1 MTTPSIFSESVS
13 FDRFREIASHFVKLH
28 NADVL
33 MTSPGFGECGRSF
46 IGLFPD
52 DELVVSAESLADSMV
67 DSCGDSCADSIVP
80 DVKSFVFSDDRPTI
94 GYVSYECG
102 QVLRGIST
110 AKSTQY
116 PFVHLKKYK
125 AVLVHDEAQ
134 SRVKCLCNDEDLTF
148 FIAKELRKAGSIVDT
163 DLPNISIHD
172 VSMSLNKSEYED
184 GVRDTLEYIKDGLTY
199 QLNLSTMLSVRLDE
213 LDPVAWF
220 FALNK
225 KFPAPYYAMFQSDDK
240 QIISTSPELFLRVEG
255 GKVTSEP
262 IKGTLHFEEYS
273 PELEDKLTSSPKED
287 AELSMIVDL
296 VRNDISADCKYGS
309 VVVENHKYVFTVD
322 KLLQMYSR
330 VRGELAEGRDCLDLF
345 FNAFPGGSITG
356 CPKKSSMELIEKL
369 ELHGRGPYCGSVVV
383 INGPQDMVSS
393 IAIRT
398 AVYDQ
403 TTKDLTYWAGSGI
416 VIDSDPQAEFLETLA
431 KAGKILHPD
440 KC

>member
-33 MTSPGFGECGRSF
+33 LTSPGFGECGRSF
-46 IGLFPD
+46 IALFPD
-52 DELVVSAESLADSMV
+52 GELVVSAESLDGSSV
-67 DSCGDSCADSIVP
+67 DSFADSIVQG
-80 DVKSFVFSDDRPTI
+80 VKSFAFSDDRPTI

-102 QVLRGIST
+102 QAVRSVAT

-125 AVLVHDEAQ
+125 AVLVYDEAQ
-134 SRVKCLCNDEDLTF
+134 SRIKCLCADDALSLSLVQESH
-148 FIAKELRKAGSIVDT
+148 KAGSIIDT
-163 DLPNISIHD
+163 DLPSIAIQD
-172 VSMSLNKSEYED
+172 VSMSLNQSEYEG

-199 QLNLSTMLSVRLDE
+199 QLNLSTMFSIRIDG
-213 LDPVAWF
+213 LDPAVWF
-220 FALNK
+220 FELNK
-225 KFPAPYYAMFQSDDK
+225 NFPAPYYAMFQSGDK
-240 QIISTSPELFLRVEG
+240 QIISTSPELFLRVDN

-262 IKGTLHFEEYS
+262 IKGTLHFDEYS
-273 PELEDKLTSSPKED
+273 TELEDKLKSSPKED

-309 VVVENHKYVFTVD
+309 VVVDNHKSVFAVD

-330 VRGELAEGRDCLDLF
+330 VRGELTEGRDCIDLF

-369 ELHGRGPYCGSVVV
+369 EPHGRGPYCGSVVV

-393 IAIRT
+393 ISIRT
-398 AVYDQ
+398 AVYDLA
-403 TTKDLTYWAGSGI
+403 TKDLTYWAGSGI
-416 VIDSDPQAEFLETLA
+416 VIDSDPEAEYLETIA
-431 KAGKILHPD
+431 KAGKILNPSQS
-440 KC
+440 

>member
-1 MTTPSIFSESVS
+1 MTTPSIFSESVC

-33 MTSPGFGECGRSF
+33 LTSPGFGECGQSF

-52 DELVVSAESLADSMV
+52 GELVVCAEFLAVSSV
-67 DSCGDSCADSIVP
+67 DSYADSIVL
-80 DVKSFVFSDDRPTI
+80 DVKDFAFSDDRPTI

-102 QVLRGIST
+102 QAVRSVST
-110 AKSTQY
+110 EKSTQY

-125 AVLVHDEAQ
+125 AVLVHDEAE
-134 SRVKCLCNDEDLTF
+134 SRVKCLCADDELTF
-148 FIAKELRKAGSIVDT
+148 SIAQEMQEAGSIVDT
-163 DLPNISIHD
+163 DLPNISIQD
-172 VSMSLNKSEYED
+172 VSMSLNQSEYED

-199 QLNLSTMLSVRLDE
+199 QLNLSTMLSLRLDE
-213 LDPVAWF
+213 LDPAAWF

-225 KFPAPYYAMFQSDDK
+225 NFPAPYYAMFQSGDK
-240 QIISTSPELFLRVEG
+240 HIISTSPELFLRVEG

-262 IKGTLHFEEYS
+262 IKGTLHFDDYY
-273 PELEDKLTSSPKED
+273 PELEDELTSSPKED

-309 VVVENHKYVFTVD
+309 VIVENHKSVFAVD

-369 ELHGRGPYCGSVVV
+369 EPHGRGPYCGSVVV

-416 VIDSDPQAEFLETLA
+416 VIDSKPEAEYLETLA
-431 KAGKILHPD
+431 KAGKILNPSQS
-440 KC
+440 